1 MFRTLKAT
9 GLLAGMIIGAGMFA
23 LPYTIVRAGMGWSLI
38 HAVVVLVLV
47 TLTHALYAGVILK
60 DRRHARLPGYARE
73 YLGESGFWIALVSR
87 LLAYWGFL
95 LAYGIIIGD
104 FFAHIIPLSETT
116 LAITFFILVSPLILF
131 RLSRIGTINFVLTLP
146 EVFLPLIFFFIWWP
160 QFDFSTVTLGGHGDW
175 FLPYGIFLFALSG
188 ASVIPEVIDTLG
200 ASAHKKIFPVIIA
213 GSVIAI
219 LVYAAFSLT
228 IIGLAGGVPPHDS
241 LSVLATSIGHRAY
254 VVGTLLGLLA
264 VITSYIALG
273 LELRYTFEYDLGRS
287 QKVAW
292 ALTAFVP
299 LVIYLAGVRSFI
311 LLLDIIGA
319 VGVGVEGVI
328 IALLARR
335 VLGTRML
342 VAGGVALALA
352 AGAIFELIRVTGI
365 V

>member
-1 MFRTLKAT
+1 M
-9 GLLAGMIIGAGMFA
+9 
-23 LPYTIVRAGMGWSLI
+23 
-38 HAVVVLVLV
+38 
-47 TLTHALYAGVILK
+47 
-60 DRRHARLPGYARE
+60 
-73 YLGESGFWIALVSR
+73 
-87 LLAYWGFL
+87 
-95 LAYGIIIGD
+95 
-104 FFAHIIPLSETT
+104 
-116 LAITFFILVSPLILF
+116 LAIAFFIIVSPLILF

-146 EVFLPLIFFFIWWP
+146 EVFLPILFFFVWWP
-160 QFDFSTVTLGGHGDW
+160 QFDFSVVPLGGSGDW

-188 ASVIPEVIDTLG
+188 ASVIPEVVDTLG
-200 ASAHKKIFPVIIA
+200 ASAHKKIFPVIVA

-219 LVYAAFSLT
+219 LIYAAFSLT
-228 IIGLAGGVPPHDS
+228 IIGLAGGMPPHDS

-287 QKVAW
+287 QRVAW

-299 LVIYLAGVRSFI
+299 LIIYLAGVRSFI

-328 IALLARR
+328 IAALARR

-352 AGAIFELIRVTGI
+352 AGAIFELIRVAG
-365 V
+365 VL